1 MKPVPSTTEYGSGTV
16 LTKDTLDAMEE
27 LGLVLKTI
35 YLRMQK
41 DGYRI
46 KDGVM
51 VNENNNE

>member
-1 MKPVPSTTEYGSGTV
+1 MRGVLKDEYEASKPSKEAF
-16 LTKDTLDAMEE
+16 DAMEE

-51 VNENNNE
+51 VNENDNE